1 MEPVLVDDLV
11 LVLVPDLVPDLVLE
25 LQPFL
30 RVFFFFFV
38 SFLALSCC
46 VCPLVLLRS
55 AVDPGLLRPP
65 PGPGVRPWRVELCF
79 HLRPTWSKAPPSPT
93 ETFEEENPG
102 NNIFLRKKEG
112 QERSDVS
119 REEEEGGLPYPF
131 S

>member
-1 MEPVLVDDLV
+1 MSLSWFWNRSWVPELV
-11 LVLVPDLVPDLVLE
+11 LVLVPDLVPDLFLE

-30 RVFFFFFV
+30 RVFFFC
-38 SFLALSCC
+38 CC
-46 VCPLVLLRS
+46 VCPLILLRS
-55 AVDPGLLRPP
+55 AVDPGPLRPP
-65 PGPGVRPWRVELCF
+65 PVPGVRPWQVELCF
-79 HLRPTWSKAPPSPT
+79 HLRPTWSKTPPAPT
-93 ETFEEENPG
+93 ETLEEENPG